1 VCGGRR
7 VGREE
12 VGQGGG
18 GGVPREKE
26 IAQRTCSSTVPHLY
40 SSTGTQIE
48 MRRK

>member
-1 VCGGRR
+1 MCGGRR

-18 GGVPREKE
+18 VPREKE
-26 IAQRTCSSTVPHLY
+26 SALRSCSSTVPHLY